1 MSRQATAARSGD
13 LARRITH
20 RREELGLTRE
30 EVAQRARM
38 DVGYLDY
45 LEHNPAASLGSGT
58 WLRLARVLETTPASL
73 AGGDVGRPPGPGR
86 AGPHPVLE
94 SLTRE
99 QCEDHLVAGGVGR
112 VVFSA
117 DRGPVALPVN
127 FRLVDGRVVFRTQP
141 TASPAITAGATVG
154 FEVDRIDEAMSEG
167 WSVLVSGRAQRV
179 EDRTEL
185 DELALIGLESWA
197 GGTRETV
204 IRIEIDEVSGRAIRQ
219 QRRRTPP
226 RVLHRQSDLLGCR
239 GGGGGEASAASTDD
253 LARLITR
260 LRGVIGA
267 LSGYLPDPSDGA
279 AWVHFETALSDLH
292 GALIALEGVHGGSPA
307 SAPTHPSHAPL
318 RSDDPPTSPAT
329 H

>member
-1 MSRQATAARSGD
+1 MSGQATAARSGD

-30 EVAQRARM
+30 EVARRAGM
-38 DVGYLDY
+38 DAGYLDY
-45 LEHNPAASLGSGT
+45 FEHSPAAALGRGT

-94 SLTRE
+94 TLTPK

-117 DRGPVALPVN
+117 DRGPVAVPVN
-127 FRLVDGRVVFRTQP
+127 FRYVDGRVVFRTQP
-141 TASPAITAGATVG
+141 TASLAIANGAIVS

-185 DELALIGLESWA
+185 EKLALA
-197 GGTRETV
+197 GIEPWPGGQREAV

-219 QRRRTPP
+219 QSTRTTP
-226 RVLHRQSDLLGCR
+226 RALHRQGDLA
-239 GGGGGEASAASTDD
+239 GGGGDRAATVSTDE
-253 LARLITR
+253 LAHLITR
-260 LRGVIGA
+260 LRGIIGA
-267 LSGYLPDPSDGA
+267 LSGYLSDPSDGA
-279 AWVHFETALSDLH
+279 AWVEFDTALSHLH
-292 GALIALEGVHGGSPA
+292 GALVALEGAHRWMPA
-307 SAPTHPSHAPL
+307 S
-318 RSDDPPTSPAT
+318 PPAVP
-329 H
+329 